1 MIACR
6 YRLITSAFLHL
17 DLDHLLGNMSTLVVS
32 ECYVESRMS
41 TQCFAA
47 TVLSL
52 TASSQGLFG
61 MSQGHV
67 HVLHIMHQPSSTSYC
82 LLANCSLDE
91 LAGVQMV

>member
-1 MIACR
+1 
-6 YRLITSAFLHL
+6 
-17 DLDHLLGNMSTLVVS
+17 
-32 ECYVESRMS
+32 MS
-41 TQCFAA
+41 TQRFAA

-82 LLANCSLDE
+82 LLIAVLMSWLECKWFDVWQSYFVGNAIGFS
-91 LAGVQMV
+91 GVSFGLQV